1 MTKTLILLRGA
12 PGAGKTFIANILDKY
27 SPSII
32 AVSADDYFYNPAGE
46 YLFIKERVPEA
57 HKWCQEHVDKYLNA
71 AQYDI
76 VIVHNTFTEEW
87 ELEPYYEIAE
97 KCYYDTKINSMIVEN
112 RKGIDYNDPKII
124 VKGKLWSPAHHTDNI
139 HGVPKETLDSMKKR
153 LSKSIIL

>member
-27 SPSII
+27 SP
-32 AVSADDYFYNPAGE
+32 
-46 YLFIKERVPEA
+46 
-57 HKWCQEHVDKYLNA
+57 YLNA